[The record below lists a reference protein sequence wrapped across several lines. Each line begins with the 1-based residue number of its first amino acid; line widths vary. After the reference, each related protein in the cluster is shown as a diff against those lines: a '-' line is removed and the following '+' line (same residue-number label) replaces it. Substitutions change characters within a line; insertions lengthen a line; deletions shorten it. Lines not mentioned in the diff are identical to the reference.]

1 MKTHIYFVPGLAANT
16 KIFKY
21 INLPK
26 DKYELHFLEWI
37 IPTSIAESIS
47 DYAKRMCEPITEENV
62 VLVGVSFGGIMVQE
76 MSKHVHPKKI
86 FLISSVKTAKELPKR
101 MAFTRITKTY
111 KLFPASSLDRIEKL
125 ILKVAGKRAEK
136 PISRYNDFLSVR
148 NPLFLKWAIYN
159 VIHWPQKEVLPNLVH
174 IHGDADGIFPIKN
187 INDCI
192 VIKGASHVMMILKNA
207 KTISKIINETLT
219 E

>member
-1 MKTHIYFVPGLAANT
+1 MKTHIYFVPGLGANS

-26 DKYELHFLEWI
+26 DKYESHFLEWI
-37 IPTSIAESIS
+37 IPTSIDESIS
-47 DYAKRMCEPITEENV
+47 DYARRMCETISEKNV

-76 MSKHVHPKKI
+76 MSKHIHPKKI
-86 FLISSVKTAKELPKR
+86 FLISSVKTKNELPSR
-101 MAFTRITKTY
+101 MAFTRMSKSY
-111 KLFPASSLDRIEKL
+111 KLFPASHINRIEKTL
-125 ILKVAGKRAEK
+125 IKIFGEK
-136 PISRYNDFLSVR
+136 AKKMAQRYNDFLSVR
-148 NPLFLKWAIYN
+148 DPRYLKWAIKN
-159 VIHWPQKEVLPNLVH
+159 VVIWPQTEAIPNITH

-192 VIKGASHVMMILKNA
+192 VIKRTGHIMMTLKKG
-207 KTISKIINETLT
+207 KTISTIINDTLT